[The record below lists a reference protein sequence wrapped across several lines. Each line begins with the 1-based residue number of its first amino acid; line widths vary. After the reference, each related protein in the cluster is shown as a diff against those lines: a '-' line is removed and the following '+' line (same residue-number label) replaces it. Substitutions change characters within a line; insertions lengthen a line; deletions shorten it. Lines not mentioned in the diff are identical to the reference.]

1 MRDSQAL
8 PAVSK
13 RALVVGNTSYDNFR
27 TLTCCVDDAKAM
39 RERLATHGNGKS
51 NYDVLQLTS
60 DKTAV
65 TEAAL
70 REAVSR
76 LFADFR
82 GGDAVFYFSGHG
94 VASDEGGYLVT
105 QDARD
110 DDKGYP
116 MSELLEAANASGV
129 GSVLLILDCCHSGSM
144 GNTSSEDGSTRASL
158 SEGVTVLAASTAA
171 QESQE
176 GMEYSVFTGLLL
188 SALDGGAANVRGEV
202 TAAAVYGYVE
212 QSLSSW
218 EQRPMYK
225 SHARHLNPIRYCEPS
240 VPDDVLLDLP
250 KLFRAP
256 HRPVAM
262 DPTFEYT
269 VEGSDPEN
277 VRKFDQFKVLRN
289 SGLLTTE
296 DDKDLYYV
304 ALESR
309 NVFLTPL
316 GQFYW
321 RLAKAG
327 RI

>member
-1 MRDSQAL
+1 MN
-8 PAVSK
+8 K
-13 RALVVGNTSYDNFR
+13 RALVVGNTSYDNFP

-39 RERLATHGNGKS
+39 RERLAKHGNGSK
-51 NYDVLQLTS
+51 NYDVLELTS
-60 DKTAV
+60 DKSAV

-70 REAVSR
+70 RDAVSR

-94 VASDEGGYLVT
+94 VATDEGGYLVT
-105 QDARD
+105 QDAKD

-116 MSELLEAANASGV
+116 MLELLDAANASGV
-129 GSVLLILDCCHSGSM
+129 GTVLMILDCCHSGSM
-144 GNTSSEDGSTRASL
+144 GNTSTEDGSARASL
-158 SEGVTVLAASTAA
+158 SEGVTILAASTAA

-202 TAAAVYGYVE
+202 TAAAIYGYVE

-225 SHARHLNPIRYCEPS
+225 SHARHLNPIRHCEPA
-240 VPDDVLLDLP
+240 VPDDVLLNLP

-269 VEGSDPEN
+269 VEGAVDEN
-277 VRKFDQFKVLRN
+277 VQKFNQFKLLRN
-289 SGLLTTE
+289 SGLLTAE
-296 DDKDLYYV
+296 DDMDLYYA
-304 ALESR
+304 ALESKS
-309 NVFLTPL
+309 VFLTPL

-321 RLAKAG
+321 RLAKEG

>member
-1 MRDSQAL
+1 M
-8 PAVSK
+8 SK
-13 RALVVGNTSYDNFR
+13 RALVVGNTSYDNFK

-39 RERLATHGNGKS
+39 GARLAKHADGSK
-51 NYDVLQLTS
+51 NYDVLPLTS
-60 DKTAV
+60 DQTAV

-70 REAVSR
+70 RDAVAR
-76 LFADFR
+76 LFLDFR

-94 VASDEGGYLVT
+94 VATDEGGYLVT
-105 QDARD
+105 QDAED

-116 MSELLEAANASGV
+116 MSELLEAANESGV

-144 GNTSSEDGSTRASL
+144 GNTSTGGGSARATL
-158 SEGVTVLAASTAA
+158 SEGVTILAASTTE

-202 TAAAVYGYVE
+202 SAASVYGYVE

-225 SHARHLNPIRYCEPS
+225 SHARRLNPIRYCEPS
-240 VPDDVLLDLP
+240 LPDDVLLNLP

-256 HRPVAM
+256 HRPITM
-262 DPTFEYT
+262 DPSFEHT
-269 VEGSDPEN
+269 RAEAKPEN
-277 VRKFDQFKVLRN
+277 IKKFDQFKLLRN
-289 SGLLTTE
+289 SGLLVAE
-296 DDKDLYYV
+296 DDMDLYYA
-304 ALESR
+304 ALKSKS
-309 NVFLTPL
+309 VFLTPL

-321 RLAKAG
+321 RLAKQG

>member
-1 MRDSQAL
+1 M
-8 PAVSK
+8 SK
-13 RALVVGNTSYDNFR
+13 RALVVGNTSYDNFK
-27 TLTCCVDDAKAM
+27 TLNCCVDDAKAM
-39 RERLATHGNGKS
+39 RERLARHANGKK

-65 TEAAL
+65 TDAAL
-70 REAVSR
+70 CDAVAR

-94 VASDEGGYLVT
+94 VATDEGGYLVT
-105 QDARD
+105 QDAKD

-116 MSELLEAANASGV
+116 MSALLDAANDSGV
-129 GSVLLILDCCHSGSM
+129 GSILLILDCCHSGSM
-144 GNTSSEDGSTRASL
+144 GNTSSENGNARAIL
-158 SEGVTVLAASTAA
+158 SEGVTILAASSAA
-171 QESQE
+171 QESKE

-202 TAAAVYGYVE
+202 SAAAVYGYVE

-225 SHARHLNPIRYCEPS
+225 SHARHLNPIRNCEPS

-256 HRPVAM
+256 HRSVAM

-269 VEGSDPEN
+269 IEGSDPEN

-289 SGLLTTE
+289 SGLLTTQ
-296 DDKDLYYV
+296 DDKDLYWV
-304 ALESR
+304 ALESK
-309 NVFLTPL
+309 NVLLTPL

-321 RLAKAG
+321 RLAKEG

>member
-1 MRDSQAL
+1 M
-8 PAVSK
+8 SK
-13 RALVVGNTSYDNFR
+13 RALVVGNTSYDNFK
-27 TLTCCVDDAKAM
+27 TLTCCVDDARAM
-39 RERLATHGNGKS
+39 RERLAKHADGSK

-65 TEAAL
+65 TETAL
-70 REAVSR
+70 RDAVAR

-94 VASDEGGYLVT
+94 VATDEGGYLVT

-116 MSELLEAANASGV
+116 MSELLEAANESGV
-129 GSVLLILDCCHSGSM
+129 GSVLMILDCCHSGSM
-144 GNTSSEDGSTRASL
+144 GNTNSDDGSTRATL
-158 SEGVTVLAASTAA
+158 SEGVTILAASTAA

-176 GMEYSVFTGLLL
+176 GMEYSVFTALLL

-225 SHARHLNPIRYCEPS
+225 SHARHLNPIRCCEPS
-240 VPDDVLLDLP
+240 VPDEVLLDLP
-250 KLFRAP
+250 RLFRAP

-269 VEGSDPEN
+269 VEGSNPDN
-277 VRKFDQFKVLRN
+277 VAKFNQFKLLRN
-289 SGLLTTE
+289 SGLLVTE
-296 DDKDLYYV
+296 DDKDLYYA
-304 ALESR
+304 ALESG

-321 RLAKAG
+321 RLAKEG